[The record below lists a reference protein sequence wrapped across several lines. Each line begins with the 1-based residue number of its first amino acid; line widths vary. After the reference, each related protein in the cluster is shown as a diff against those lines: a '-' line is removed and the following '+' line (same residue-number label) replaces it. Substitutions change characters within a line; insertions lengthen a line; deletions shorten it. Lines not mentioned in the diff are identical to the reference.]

1 MSKIA
6 GLSLAGALVA
16 LIAADKV
23 NLGPIA
29 SQVAGFAGAFLGTL
43 VARRRMSEKTQAD
56 PRRTRIPAAQE
67 RN

>member
-6 GLSLAGALVA
+6 ALSLAGAVVA
-16 LIAADKV
+16 SIAADKV

-29 SQVAGFAGAFLGTL
+29 SQVAGFAGAFFGTL

-56 PRRTRIPAAQE
+56 PPRAQIPTAQE